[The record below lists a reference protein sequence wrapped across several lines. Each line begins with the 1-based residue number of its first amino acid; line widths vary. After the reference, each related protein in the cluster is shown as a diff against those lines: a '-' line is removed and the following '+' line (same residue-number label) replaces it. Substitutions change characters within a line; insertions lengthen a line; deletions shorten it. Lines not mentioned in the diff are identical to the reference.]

1 MFGDSGHRLQMFENF
16 VHSFVKSSVVLGYKK
31 LAILQKM
38 KSMSKLLTL
47 SHFLPEG
54 INQLTHAGPLQ
65 LVGVRLKIKRM
76 GNSSAYSSTVGIWE
90 LVIMQPASTQS
101 IIQLT
106 DFYYLVINYNY
117 ILTYN

>member
-1 MFGDSGHRLQMFENF
+1 VSADSGHRYRLQMFENF

-38 KSMSKLLTL
+38 KSMSNLLTL

-54 INQLTHAGPLQ
+54 TAGPLQ

-90 LVIMQPASTQS
+90 LVIMQPAST
-101 IIQLT
+101 
-106 DFYYLVINYNY
+106 
-117 ILTYN
+117 